1 MQHAILRHGARP
13 FFFLAYGEDGGEGL
27 DQTTGTKVGRRTIL

>member
-1 MQHAILRHGARP
+1 MQHAILRHGARL
-13 FFFLAYGEDGGEGL
+13 FFLAYGDDGGEGL

>member
-1 MQHAILRHGARP
+1 MQHAILTHGARH
-13 FFFLAYGEDGGEGL
+13 FFLTYGEDGGDGL